1 MDDLEVLRLLV
12 RHILAEAK
20 RRNARWAHSPPE
32 DRHDDVESVICDLL
46 RSTRTVQKADP

>member
-20 RRNARWAHSPPE
+20 RRNAHWTHSCPE

-46 RSTRTVQKADP
+46 RSVRKVDP